1 MVGGCEV
8 VITHTGHTESTY
20 SEYQNTIHCV
30 QRSEIVEQRLWCS
43 QPWAP
48 FAWEWS
54 CKLRCLSS
62 LIHWSLPFS
71 YTYSS
76 SVWKSDNPTSHHSSP
91 SQPWRPALFAPPLS
105 LHLPASFTA
114 CWMRLIWG
122 IVHAPSPALLNYW
135 FPDLLMM
142 LGIIKANRLLSA
154 YWAGMSAEPPSHLR
168 TERQTVEETVSGL
181 LWKLRLK
188 SWKST
193 PVGVRQILVWVGK
206 HWQTLFI
213 LVVRCFTVGGCV
225 VV

>member
-1 MVGGCEV
+1 MSLYVRVEELVVMVGGCEV

-91 SQPWRPALFAPPLS
+91 SQPWRPALFAPP
-105 LHLPASFTA
+105 PF
-114 CWMRLIWG
+114 
-122 IVHAPSPALLNYW
+122 APS
-135 FPDLLMM
+135 
-142 LGIIKANRLLSA
+142 S
-154 YWAGMSAEPPSHLR
+154 
-168 TERQTVEETVSGL
+168 
-181 LWKLRLK
+181 
-188 SWKST
+188 
-193 PVGVRQILVWVGK
+193 
-206 HWQTLFI
+206 
-213 LVVRCFTVGGCV
+213 CV
-225 VV
+225 VHSMLNEVDLGDCARTITCPLKLLVSWFIDDAWDY